1 MGFAISFNVYV
12 HVDLLRL
19 FEEGREIDL
28 DALKELSFSV
38 RELRRGGFCGSS

>member
-28 DALKELSFSV
+28 DALQEP
-38 RELRRGGFCGSS
+38 RP

>member
-1 MGFAISFNVYV
+1 MGFASSFNGYV

-28 DALKELSFSV
+28 DALQELSFSV
-38 RELRRGGFCGSS
+38 RELRHGGFCGSS